1 MIIVKIFE
9 NVSTSAGLQRREAEG
24 ANKKSKG
31 KKNEKKN
38 LAATTQYS
46 PTLFAF
52 I

>member
-1 MIIVKIFE
+1 MCLH
-9 NVSTSAGLQRREAEG
+9 LQDFKDVRQKG

>member
-31 KKNEKKN
+31 KKK
-38 LAATTQYS
+38 
-46 PTLFAF
+46 
-52 I
+52 